1 MDDWENGGFGIYI
14 HWPFCAAKCPY
25 CDFNSHVRKSVDQSR
40 WLSAIRLELKNNAI
54 RTKGRTVNTIFF
66 GGGTP
71 SLMEPETV
79 AGIIKEIAKLW
90 VLALDIEISLEA
102 NPTSVEAQKFSD
114 FRKAGINR
122 ISMGIQSLRN
132 DDLKALGR
140 MHSVN
145 EARKAFDIAK
155 DNFERVSFDLI
166 YARQGQSKFDWEIE
180 LKEAS
185 SMAVDHLSLYQ
196 LTIEDGTRFGDLYE
210 RGNLKGMPN
219 DSLAADMYD
228 ITQEVTLQN
237 DMPAYEISNHA
248 IEGAESRHNLIYWRY
263 GDYIGVGPGAHG
275 RISENGNKIA
285 TTTIENPENWLRGVE
300 LNGTSTID
308 DEVINHI
315 DQASEYLMMS
325 LRLIEGVDME
335 RYKKI
340 SGVALDN
347 KLIDKNIENGLITVI
362 NNNLIATQ
370 RGRIILN
377 TLIKDLL
384 ICVVILK
391 AVRRWRQE
399 IIGNLFLRIDFLL
412 GAIIFYKKLFL
423 LLAQPD

>member
-347 KLIDKNIENGLITVI
+347 KLIDKNIESGLIKVI

-384 ICVVILK
+384 I
-391 AVRRWRQE
+391 
-399 IIGNLFLRIDFLL
+399 
-412 GAIIFYKKLFL
+412 
-423 LLAQPD
+423 

>member
-25 CDFNSHVRKSVDQSR
+25 CDFNSHVRTSVDQSR

-155 DNFERVSFDLI
+155 DNFKRVSFDLI
-166 YARQGQSKFDWEIE
+166 YARQGQSKFNWENE

-228 ITQEVTLQN
+228 ITQEITLQN

-347 KLIDKNIENGLITVI
+347 KLIDKNIENGLIKVI

-384 ICVVILK
+384 I
-391 AVRRWRQE
+391 
-399 IIGNLFLRIDFLL
+399 
-412 GAIIFYKKLFL
+412 
-423 LLAQPD
+423 

>member
-40 WLSAIRLELKNNAI
+40 WLSAIRLELKNSAI

-166 YARQGQSKFDWEIE
+166 YARQDQSKVDWEIE

-275 RISENGNKIA
+275 RILENGNKIA

-347 KLIDKNIENGLITVI
+347 KLIDKNIENGLIKVI

-384 ICVVILK
+384 I
-391 AVRRWRQE
+391 
-399 IIGNLFLRIDFLL
+399 
-412 GAIIFYKKLFL
+412 
-423 LLAQPD
+423 

>member
-25 CDFNSHVRKSVDQSR
+25 CDFNSHVRTSVDQSR

-102 NPTSVEAQKFSD
+102 NPTSVEAQKFSN

-166 YARQGQSKFDWEIE
+166 YARQDQSKVDWEIE

-210 RGNLKGMPN
+210 RGSLKGMPN

-347 KLIDKNIENGLITVI
+347 KLIDKNIENGLIKVI

-384 ICVVILK
+384 I
-391 AVRRWRQE
+391 
-399 IIGNLFLRIDFLL
+399 
-412 GAIIFYKKLFL
+412 
-423 LLAQPD
+423 

>member
-1 MDDWENGGFGIYI
+1 MDDWKNGGFGIYI

-40 WLSAIRLELKNNAI
+40 WLSAIRLELKNSAI

-166 YARQGQSKFDWEIE
+166 YARQDQSKVDWEIE

-210 RGNLKGMPN
+210 RGSLKGMPN

-228 ITQEVTLQN
+228 ITQEVTLQH

-248 IEGAESRHNLIYWRY
+248 VEGAESRHNLIYWRY

-340 SGVALDN
+340 SGIALDN
-347 KLIDKNIENGLITVI
+347 KLIDKNIENGLIKVI

-370 RGRIILN
+370 HGRIILN

-384 ICVVILK
+384 I
-391 AVRRWRQE
+391 
-399 IIGNLFLRIDFLL
+399 
-412 GAIIFYKKLFL
+412 
-423 LLAQPD
+423 

>member
-66 GGGTP
+66 GGSTP

-132 DDLKALGR
+132 DDLKAFGR

-145 EARKAFDIAK
+145 EARIEFDIAIV
-155 DNFERVSFDLI
+155 NFECASFDFI
-166 YARQGQSKFDWEIE
+166 FGREGQSKFDWEIE

-237 DMPAYEISNHA
+237 DMPAYENSNHA

-315 DQASEYLMMS
+315 DQASEFLMMS

-347 KLIDKNIENGLITVI
+347 KLIDKNIENGFIKVI

-384 ICVVILK
+384 K
-391 AVRRWRQE
+391 
-399 IIGNLFLRIDFLL
+399 
-412 GAIIFYKKLFL
+412 
-423 LLAQPD
+423 

>member
-25 CDFNSHVRKSVDQSR
+25 CDFNYHVRKSVDQSR

-347 KLIDKNIENGLITVI
+347 KLIDKNIENGLIKVI

-384 ICVVILK
+384 I
-391 AVRRWRQE
+391 
-399 IIGNLFLRIDFLL
+399 
-412 GAIIFYKKLFL
+412 
-423 LLAQPD
+423 

>member
-1 MDDWENGGFGIYI
+1 MDDWKNGGFGIYI

-166 YARQGQSKFDWEIE
+166 YARQDQSKVDWEIE

-362 NNNLIATQ
+362 NNNLIATH

-384 ICVVILK
+384 I
-391 AVRRWRQE
+391 
-399 IIGNLFLRIDFLL
+399 
-412 GAIIFYKKLFL
+412 
-423 LLAQPD
+423 

>member
-145 EARKAFDIAK
+145 EARKAFEIAK

-384 ICVVILK
+384 I
-391 AVRRWRQE
+391 
-399 IIGNLFLRIDFLL
+399 
-412 GAIIFYKKLFL
+412 
-423 LLAQPD
+423 

>member
-40 WLSAIRLELKNNAI
+40 WLSAIRLELKNSAI

-132 DDLKALGR
+132 NDLKALGR

-166 YARQGQSKFDWEIE
+166 YARQDQSKVDWEIE

-210 RGNLKGMPN
+210 RGSLKGMPN

-347 KLIDKNIENGLITVI
+347 KLIDKNIENGLIKVI

-384 ICVVILK
+384 I
-391 AVRRWRQE
+391 
-399 IIGNLFLRIDFLL
+399 
-412 GAIIFYKKLFL
+412 
-423 LLAQPD
+423 

>member
-362 NNNLIATQ
+362 NNNLIATH

-384 ICVVILK
+384 I
-391 AVRRWRQE
+391 
-399 IIGNLFLRIDFLL
+399 
-412 GAIIFYKKLFL
+412 
-423 LLAQPD
+423 

>member
-1 MDDWENGGFGIYI
+1 MDDWKNGGFGIYI

-40 WLSAIRLELKNNAI
+40 WLSAIRLELKNSAI

-132 DDLKALGR
+132 DGLKALGR

-166 YARQGQSKFDWEIE
+166 YARQDQSKVDWEIE

-210 RGNLKGMPN
+210 RGSLKGMPN

-340 SGVALDN
+340 SGIALDN
-347 KLIDKNIENGLITVI
+347 KLIDKNIENGLIKVI

-370 RGRIILN
+370 HGRIILN

-384 ICVVILK
+384 I
-391 AVRRWRQE
+391 
-399 IIGNLFLRIDFLL
+399 
-412 GAIIFYKKLFL
+412 
-423 LLAQPD
+423 

>member
-1 MDDWENGGFGIYI
+1 MDDWKNGGFGIYI

-384 ICVVILK
+384 I
-391 AVRRWRQE
+391 
-399 IIGNLFLRIDFLL
+399 
-412 GAIIFYKKLFL
+412 
-423 LLAQPD
+423 

>member
-25 CDFNSHVRKSVDQSR
+25 CDFNSHVRTSVDQSR

-132 DDLKALGR
+132 NDLKALGR

-155 DNFERVSFDLI
+155 DNFKRVSFDLI
-166 YARQGQSKFDWEIE
+166 YARQGQSKFNWENE

-347 KLIDKNIENGLITVI
+347 KLIDKNIENGLIKVI

-384 ICVVILK
+384 I
-391 AVRRWRQE
+391 
-399 IIGNLFLRIDFLL
+399 
-412 GAIIFYKKLFL
+412 
-423 LLAQPD
+423 

>member
-347 KLIDKNIENGLITVI
+347 KLIDKNIENGLIKVI

-370 RGRIILN
+370 HGRIILN

-384 ICVVILK
+384 I
-391 AVRRWRQE
+391 
-399 IIGNLFLRIDFLL
+399 
-412 GAIIFYKKLFL
+412 
-423 LLAQPD
+423 

>member
-1 MDDWENGGFGIYI
+1 MDDWKNGGFGIYI

-248 IEGAESRHNLIYWRY
+248 IKGAESRHNLIYWRY

-384 ICVVILK
+384 I
-391 AVRRWRQE
+391 
-399 IIGNLFLRIDFLL
+399 
-412 GAIIFYKKLFL
+412 
-423 LLAQPD
+423 

>member
-1 MDDWENGGFGIYI
+1 MDDWKNGGFGIYI

-210 RGNLKGMPN
+210 RGSLKGMPN

-347 KLIDKNIENGLITVI
+347 KLIDKNIENGLIKVI

-370 RGRIILN
+370 PGRIILN

-384 ICVVILK
+384 I
-391 AVRRWRQE
+391 
-399 IIGNLFLRIDFLL
+399 
-412 GAIIFYKKLFL
+412 
-423 LLAQPD
+423 

>member
-1 MDDWENGGFGIYI
+1 MDDWKNGGFGIYI

-347 KLIDKNIENGLITVI
+347 KLIDKNIENGLIKVI

-384 ICVVILK
+384 I
-391 AVRRWRQE
+391 
-399 IIGNLFLRIDFLL
+399 
-412 GAIIFYKKLFL
+412 
-423 LLAQPD
+423 

>member
-155 DNFERVSFDLI
+155 DNFEFSNYTIQLFTDDSLWLRMHKNMLANRGKKNWVNCTNDLI
-166 YARQGQSKFDWEIE
+166 
-180 LKEAS
+180 
-185 SMAVDHLSLYQ
+185 
-196 LTIEDGTRFGDLYE
+196 
-210 RGNLKGMPN
+210 
-219 DSLAADMYD
+219 
-228 ITQEVTLQN
+228 
-237 DMPAYEISNHA
+237 
-248 IEGAESRHNLIYWRY
+248 
-263 GDYIGVGPGAHG
+263 
-275 RISENGNKIA
+275 NKMKSI
-285 TTTIENPENWLRGVE
+285 
-300 LNGTSTID
+300 
-308 DEVINHI
+308 
-315 DQASEYLMMS
+315 
-325 LRLIEGVDME
+325 
-335 RYKKI
+335 
-340 SGVALDN
+340 
-347 KLIDKNIENGLITVI
+347 
-362 NNNLIATQ
+362 
-370 RGRIILN
+370 
-377 TLIKDLL
+377 
-384 ICVVILK
+384 
-391 AVRRWRQE
+391 
-399 IIGNLFLRIDFLL
+399 
-412 GAIIFYKKLFL
+412 
-423 LLAQPD
+423 

>member
-25 CDFNSHVRKSVDQSR
+25 CDFNSHVRTSVDQSR

-102 NPTSVEAQKFSD
+102 NPTSVEAQKFSN

-155 DNFERVSFDLI
+155 DNFKRVSFDLI
-166 YARQGQSKFDWEIE
+166 YARQGQSKFNWENE

-228 ITQEVTLQN
+228 ITQEITLQN

-347 KLIDKNIENGLITVI
+347 KLIDKNIENGFIKVI

-384 ICVVILK
+384 I
-391 AVRRWRQE
+391 
-399 IIGNLFLRIDFLL
+399 
-412 GAIIFYKKLFL
+412 
-423 LLAQPD
+423 

>member
-1 MDDWENGGFGIYI
+1 MDDWKNGGFGIYI

-40 WLSAIRLELKNNAI
+40 WLSAIRLELKNSAI

-71 SLMEPETV
+71 SLMEPEIV

-132 DDLKALGR
+132 DGLKALGR

-155 DNFERVSFDLI
+155 DHFERVSFDLI
-166 YARQGQSKFDWEIE
+166 YARQDQSKVDWEIE

-210 RGNLKGMPN
+210 RGSLKGMPN

-248 IEGAESRHNLIYWRY
+248 VEGAESRHNLIYWRY

-340 SGVALDN
+340 SGIALDN
-347 KLIDKNIENGLITVI
+347 KLIDKNIENGLIKVI

-370 RGRIILN
+370 PGRIILN

-384 ICVVILK
+384 I
-391 AVRRWRQE
+391 
-399 IIGNLFLRIDFLL
+399 
-412 GAIIFYKKLFL
+412 
-423 LLAQPD
+423 

>member
-347 KLIDKNIENGLITVI
+347 KLIDKNIENGLINVI

-384 ICVVILK
+384 I
-391 AVRRWRQE
+391 
-399 IIGNLFLRIDFLL
+399 
-412 GAIIFYKKLFL
+412 
-423 LLAQPD
+423 